1 MTMKK
6 YVLVFLLAVMAGGSV
21 LAASLRVSFEVP
33 YEAGFFSDKPS
44 DEQRRKALSLA
55 KDEVWK
61 SYLGRQDSSTL
72 SMVEKNKDAFTK
84 RLDEIVTGIDILDEQ
99 VNKDARRIK
108 YTVRA
113 VVNDNIVS
121 SIISAANAGAKSGEG
136 SPFGFL
142 ILPRLQS
149 EAKSFDATVTKKAT
163 ATTKMVT
170 ESLSAD
176 QVKETDGGASERN
189 VSGDKVSMSMSAKT
203 SGSTVRKAQQVK
215 WKLGDAKDVDAS
227 ISKYLTESGYEPSS
241 YADIAAECGTAKT
254 QAVRQDLLESETAEL
269 SDDVRVQVFAAGRKC
284 ELRFFAVGTLDF
296 DSIEQDRNSGG
307 VRARASVN
315 IQVYDIKARLP
326 RKVASVG
333 PVEFYG
339 VGPQEDGARSDALKK
354 SAKEAAQIIVNQ
366 LRAKGLQ

>member
-6 YVLVFLLAVMAGGSV
+6 FLLVFLLALIAGGNV
-21 LAASLRVSFEVP
+21 LAASLRVDFEVS
-33 YEAGFFSDKPS
+33 YESGFFSDKPN

-55 KDEVWK
+55 KNEVWK

-72 SMVEKNKDAFTK
+72 AMVEKNKDVFNK
-84 RLDEIVTGIDILDEQ
+84 RLDEIVTNINIIDEQ
-99 VNKDARRIK
+99 VNKDTRRIK

-121 SIISAANAGAKSGEG
+121 SVIASANAGAKSGEG

-149 EAKSFDATVTKKAT
+149 EAKSFDATVAKKAS
-163 ATTKMVT
+163 ATTKITT
-170 ESLSAD
+170 ESISAD

-189 VSGDKVSMSMSAKT
+189 ISGDKVSMSMSAKT
-203 SGSTVRKAQQVK
+203 SGSTTRKAQQVK
-215 WKLGDAKDVDAS
+215 WKMGDAKDVDAS
-227 ISKYLTESGYEPSS
+227 ISKYLTEAGYEPSS
-241 YADIAAECGTAKT
+241 YADIAGECGTAKT

-284 ELRFFAVGTLDF
+284 ELRFFAIGTLDF

-315 IQVYDIKARLP
+315 VQVYDVKARLP

-333 PVEFYG
+333 PVDYYG
-339 VGPQEDGARSDALKK
+339 VGPQEDGARSDAMKK
-354 SAKEAAQIIVNQ
+354 AAKEAALIIVNQ